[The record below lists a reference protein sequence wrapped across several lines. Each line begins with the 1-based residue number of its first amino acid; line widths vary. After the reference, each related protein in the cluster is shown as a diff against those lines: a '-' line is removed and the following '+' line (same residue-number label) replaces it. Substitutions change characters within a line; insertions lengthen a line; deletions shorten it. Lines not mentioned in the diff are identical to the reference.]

1 MDAYEVAGQRTA
13 LRAYLLRAVEHV
25 MGKPARMMSAPGVPI
40 TQIGA
45 LFELLNISMTPS
57 QLQRL
62 PMAAQTRHRDCLH
75 FASVPRVRSRTH
87 EDISESTIFS
97 IDDLHWCVL
106 QSLQSGRAHP
116 HLRKLIEPF
125 ADKSGTRL
133 YVPLAKLEA
142 VWRSLQREELPASIR
157 ALASEL
163 LQGETLQG
171 ETTERTTAFEG
182 FIGEGRARAKSL
194 ETPLRSARSGPAQRV
209 SSRSTARADDESSYG
224 GSVRGGGH
232 SHRRKRSTTS
242 SRGSGAAAAPGRRQ
256 GLSEGQLQWLLLS
269 QPNDLFNPA
278 HATVCQSMTK
288 PLADYFIESSHNTY
302 LTGGQLTSASDAGM
316 YERVLLQGCRC
327 IEVDCW
333 DGAGGEPEVLH
344 GHTLTS
350 RISAES
356 VFAAIARSAF
366 VASPYPV
373 LVSLELHLS
382 PPQQERL
389 AAICREALGDMLV
402 YPKAAVLNMSP
413 ASLKGKVLLKAQIQL
428 DVADEREFE
437 ASVERVSDEH
447 DQQTIHVAH
456 SSGVIGAPEDSL
468 GVESSF
474 SFGGVEDS
482 ASLGAKSSEP
492 STPAR
497 EASAVANKPPPLVSR
512 GGSSKRSAPPLL
524 HRADT
529 SRRAA
534 MLKRAESR
542 EKEEL
547 ERKESE
553 GLGMSMGM
561 LMLPTI
567 ESLSR
572 LPSLAQLL
580 TRASP
585 TPEAANTPPEK
596 PPSPTTTP
604 VLHGLRRSQQAAE
617 APAEAEPTSRPA
629 SWSLSSLFDPASLFC
644 TAPRSKSVNSGLTK
658 VPFLS
663 NSRKKLASS
672 VSGLIHHHHHPHPHH
687 HELEGDESA
696 TSIKGE
702 KSRPHAAATQKKK
715 AVRVEGLAD
724 IVLLPSTK
732 ISGETI
738 LRHNVTAH
746 APGCEQPP
754 ASSSSSSALRE
765 AADASSMPFGVNMG
779 DLEDCKCSSLKEGR
793 AMRMLVCE
801 AVGEVCRNWQLYNCS
816 HLTRVYPDGSR
827 IRSTNYDAFS
837 LWGAGA
843 QLVALN
849 YQTNDRE
856 LQCARGFFRT
866 NGGCGYVLKPEPL
879 RNRAALLD
887 ASVPPPLAPPP
898 TCTRMRLRLLC
909 GRLLPKAGEEQ
920 PTDDAWHDAR
930 LPLHH
935 AARFEPAAAAS
946 SPVVGVEVVGG
957 CFASASA
964 DGAASSH
971 GETWESAPAASGNGL
986 LATWG
991 GGGASGASGASAG
1004 EGAAASACTCEVMV
1018 SHPQLAVLRLAVYD
1032 GQRHATG
1039 ALEALGGVQHHP
1051 HHKLVAFAA
1060 LPCASLRRGVRCVRL
1075 LDAHGSLLPFSR
1087 LLVHLEDVGAAPL
1100 PASRVPPIRRRK
1112 SSLLDAVGIHHRS
1125 SSLALTD
1132 PDGPATGGSAGVSS
1146 WKKVGLVA
1154 AFK

>member
-1 MDAYEVAGQRTA
+1 MDAYEVPGQRTA
-13 LRAYLLRAVEHV
+13 LREYLLRAVEHV

-57 QLQRL
+57 QLQWL

-125 ADKSGTRL
+125 ADKSGTCL

-163 LQGETLQG
+163 VQGETLQG
-171 ETTERTTAFEG
+171 ETTHEIDPG
-182 FIGEGRARAKSL
+182 ARAKSL

-232 SHRRKRSTTS
+232 SHRRKRSSTS
-242 SRGSGAAAAPGRRQ
+242 SRGSGAAAAAGRRQ
-256 GLSEGQLQWLLLS
+256 SLSEGQLQWLLLS
-269 QPNDLFNPA
+269 RPNDLFNPA

-447 DQQTIHVAH
+447 DQTIHVAH

-468 GVESSF
+468 GVESSL

-482 ASLGAKSSEP
+482 ASLGARSSEP
-492 STPAR
+492 STPTR
-497 EASAVANKPPPLVSR
+497 EAASAVANKPPPLVSR

-553 GLGMSMGM
+553 GLGMGMGMGM

-604 VLHGLRRSQQAAE
+604 ILHGLRRQQQAAE

-644 TAPRSKSVNSGLTK
+644 TAPRSKSVDSGLTK
-658 VPFLS
+658 VPFLT

-672 VSGLIHHHHHPHPHH
+672 
-687 HELEGDESA
+687 
-696 TSIKGE
+696 
-702 KSRPHAAATQKKK
+702 Q
-715 AVRVEGLAD
+715 GLAD

-746 APGCEQPP
+746 APHAPGCEQPA
-754 ASSSSSSALRE
+754 ASASSSSALRE

-816 HLTRVYPDGSR
+816 HLTRIYPDGAR